1 MDLVACSMIIEMTLP
16 LDVCVYLLFPWVTQ
30 SHFALLK
37 PGDFSNSDVL
47 SAAFEANH

>member
-1 MDLVACSMIIEMTLP
+1 MDLVACSVIIEMTLP
-16 LDVCVYLLFPWVTQ
+16 QNVCVYLLFPWVTQ
-30 SHFALLK
+30 SLLALLK